1 MTDLSDDHTL
11 TKASLDPAADA
22 AAMLLRLGFAIFA
35 LVVPSTGLL
44 SRWVIVVL
52 VPIGALLIVLAGL
65 LRGDPLRALRAGL
78 RRVFTGPGL
87 VVVLLGLWAGFSLAW
102 SPVPGTALAKL
113 MKILGMVLITQLAVE
128 SLPQRM
134 RASNLHLVTIGVALA
149 AVMILSALIG
159 DLTGLWYLKLA
170 SLVPGRSALLLI
182 CLGWCAGAWLLIK
195 DRRPFAAILG
205 GMIALIALL
214 DPSREVLVPAGVGLV
229 VFALAWAMPERA
241 GRLLGTVAAA
251 IVLLAPLLAGFGKTL
266 GFQRIGGWWD
276 IATMDVLRTLTG
288 RGFEAAA
295 TLREK
300 GILGE
305 ALPYSLLTDM
315 WVDLG
320 VLGACGAAM
329 LAYCAF
335 RTAGRLG
342 LEMAP
347 LALAGLAA
355 GLSYA
360 ALERGATQTWWLNA
374 MAVFVIV
381 LASVERG
388 RYRTVRPR
396 AAFSGNAPEA
406 VRPSV

>member
-1 MTDLSDDHTL
+1 MTDLRDDHTL

-52 VPIGALLIVLAGL
+52 VPIGAVLIVLAGL
-65 LRGDPLRALRAGL
+65 LRGDPLRALRAGF
-78 RRVFTGPGL
+78 RRLMTLPGL
-87 VVVLLGLWAGFSLAW
+87 TVLMLGLWAFLTLAW
-102 SPVPGTALAKL
+102 SPVPGSAAAKL
-113 MKILGMVLITQLAVE
+113 LKILGMVVIAQLAIE

-195 DRRPFAAILG
+195 DRRRFAVILG

-214 DPSREVLVPAGVGLV
+214 DPSREVLAPAGIGLA
-229 VFALAWAMPERA
+229 VFALAWAIPERA
-241 GRLLGTVAAA
+241 GRLLGLLAAGV
-251 IVLLAPLLAGFGKTL
+251 VLFAPLLSAIAKML
-266 GFQRIGGWWD
+266 GFARIGGWWD
-276 IATMDVLRTLTG
+276 IAQLDGWRVLTG

-305 ALPYSLLTDM
+305 TLPYSLLTDM
-315 WVDLG
+315 WFDLG
-320 VLGACGAAM
+320 LVGAAGVA
-329 LAYCAF
+329 LLVYCAF

-347 LALAGLAA
+347 LALGGMAA

-396 AAFSGNAPEA
+396 AAISGTAPETTRTP
-406 VRPSV
+406 V